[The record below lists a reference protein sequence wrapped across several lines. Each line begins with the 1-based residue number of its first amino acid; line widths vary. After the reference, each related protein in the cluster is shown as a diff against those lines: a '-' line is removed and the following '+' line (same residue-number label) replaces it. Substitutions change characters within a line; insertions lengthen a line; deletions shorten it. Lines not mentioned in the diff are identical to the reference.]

1 MNFPIS
7 CIRPGDQMR
16 TRRILIAL
24 LLVLATGSALSTN
37 VAARSD
43 SPTAPY
49 LRTLDGSGSLPLA
62 MTRVDA
68 TIAGVIADVSI
79 EQVFENRGSQA
90 IEAVYVFPGSPRAAV
105 SGLTM
110 EVAGRR
116 TEARI
121 GELQQAR
128 KEYEQAVER
137 GQSAALLESREIGL
151 FQMNV
156 GNVPA
161 GGQISVTL
169 RYSELLVPED
179 GQYTFVVPTVTQ
191 ERYGAQLQP
200 GQAGVID
207 SDDPRVSA
215 FALSVGVTLRAG
227 MPLRSFDS
235 PSHQVEVQRLA
246 DDEVRIDLS
255 PDDEHAMTRNFELN
269 YRLAGNEIAT
279 GLLRYED
286 DSGGYFLA
294 MVQPPEHTRL
304 DQVPP
309 REFLFVID
317 VSGSMNGF
325 PLTVSRELTEGLLLS
340 LRPEDRF
347 NVLHFDSSSQ
357 VLSRHSLP
365 ASNANI
371 AAALKMMQMASGGG
385 GTQLKDA
392 LERAYALP
400 RAEGMAR
407 IVLVLSDGQVHAD
420 HRLYDLVRSRLH
432 EASVFSFG
440 IGRTVNEQVMTD
452 LARAGAGDAF
462 IVRDADT
469 AQETA
474 PRFRAY
480 VDSPLLLSPT
490 VHGDGVRIEQVE
502 PEPLPDLYA
511 RRPLIAVGRYAPGSA
526 GRLRIEGRTVAGDY
540 SDELHWADAPAHRD
554 NRALRVLWARERV
567 ARLLLLERGRQDA
580 PQRQEIT
587 RLGVE
592 HGLLTP
598 YTAFVAVDAF
608 EQQPAGQRPE
618 RVQQPLPTASRHA
631 GFGQSEPEPIRL
643 GRLTEYSEATASTTR
658 IDAGLGAR
666 TRAPAAE
673 LAVASP
679 ADDAPVIAARAG
691 RTFRLHAD
699 VWVQQHDGAA
709 MPVVR
714 LRRDGAAVA
723 ALLAQLPEL
732 REIAGLGVRIRVVI
746 GDIWLEIGPDGF
758 ETLGEQRLNELIDQW
773 RATAAIAAQG

>member
-1 MNFPIS
+1 
-7 CIRPGDQMR
+7 MR
-16 TRRILIAL
+16 TRRALIAL
-24 LLVLATGSALSTN
+24 LLVFASGSLLSPTA
-37 VAARSD
+37 AARAE
-43 SPTAPY
+43 SPAAPY
-49 LRTLDGSGSLPLA
+49 LRTVDGSGSLPLA

-68 TIAGVIADVSI
+68 TIVGVIADVSI
-79 EQVFENRGSQA
+79 EQVFENRGRQA

-110 EVAGRR
+110 EVDGRR

-128 KEYEQAVER
+128 REYEQAVER

-179 GQYTFVVPTVTQ
+179 GEYKFVVPTVTQ
-191 ERYGAQLQP
+191 ERYGALLLP
-200 GQAGVID
+200 GQASVID

-215 FALSVGVTLRAG
+215 FALNVGVTIRAG

-235 PSHQVEVQRLA
+235 PSHHVEVQRLG
-246 DDEVRIDLS
+246 DNEVRVDLS

-269 YRLAGNEIAT
+269 YRLAGNEITT

-286 DSGGYFLA
+286 ATGGYFLA

-304 DQVPP
+304 DQVPA

-357 VLSRHSLP
+357 VLSPHSLP

-371 AAALKMMQMASGGG
+371 AAALKMMQLASGGG
-385 GTQLKDA
+385 GTQLQAA

-400 RAEGMAR
+400 REDGMAR
-407 IVLVLSDGQVHAD
+407 IVLVLSDGQVYAD

-440 IGRTVNEQVMTD
+440 VGRTVNEQVMTD

-462 IVRDADT
+462 IVRDAES

-490 VHGDGVRIEQVE
+490 VHGDGVDIEQVE
-502 PEPLPDLYA
+502 PAPLPDLYA
-511 RRPLIAVGRYAPGSA
+511 RRPLIAVGRYAPGST
-526 GRLRIEGRTVAGDY
+526 GRLRIEGRTVAGDF
-540 SDELHWADAPAHRD
+540 SDDLHWADAPAHRD

-567 ARLLLLERGRQDA
+567 ARLLLLERGRNDA

-598 YTAFVAVDAF
+598 YTAFVAVDAI
-608 EQQPAGQRPE
+608 EQQAPGQRPE

-631 GFGQSEPEPIRL
+631 GFGQSEPEPIRV
-643 GRLTEYSEATASTTR
+643 GRLPAYSEATASTTR
-658 IDAGLGAR
+658 IESGFAAR
-666 TRAPAAE
+666 TRAPAAAP
-673 LAVASP
+673 AVPGP
-679 ADDAPVIAARAG
+679 ADDATVIATRAG
-691 RTFRLHAD
+691 RMFRLHAD
-699 VWVQQHDGAA
+699 VWVQEHDDTPARI
-709 MPVVR
+709 VR
-714 LRRDGAAVA
+714 LRRDGAAAA
-723 ALLAQLPEL
+723 ALLARLPEL
-732 REIAGLGVRIRVVI
+732 REIVELGVKVRVVF
-746 GDIWLEIGPDGF
+746 GDTWLEIGPDGF
-758 ETLGEQRLNELIDQW
+758 ETLSEHRLNELIDQW